1 MSPHVLVVEDDSAL
15 VAEIDDA
22 FRAQSL
28 DTEFAPTATA
38 AVMALQNGRFDGI
51 LLDLLLPD
59 GHGLQVLDVLRAN
72 SRKVPVIVMTRF
84 LKDYQA
90 ELVDYFPEVRLV
102 APKPFSAK
110 TMAATMA
117 QVIKKSAS

>member
-1 MSPHVLVVEDDSAL
+1 MSPHVLVVEDDSTL

-38 AVMALQNGRFDGI
+38 AVMALEHGKFDGI

-59 GHGLQVLDVLRAN
+59 GHGLQILDVLRAN
-72 SRKVPVIVMTRF
+72 SHKVPVIVMTRF
-84 LKDYQA
+84 LKDYQS

-117 QVIKKSAS
+117 QVIRKSSS

>member
-28 DTEFAPTATA
+28 DIEFAPTATA
-38 AVMALQNGRFDGI
+38 AVMALEHGQFDGI

-84 LKDYQA
+84 LKDYQS

-117 QVIKKSAS
+117 QVIRKSSS

>member
-15 VAEIDDA
+15 VAEIDEA

-28 DTEFAPTATA
+28 DAEFAPTATA
-38 AVMALQNGRFDGI
+38 AVMALQKGRFDAI

-84 LKDYQA
+84 LKDYQK
-90 ELVDYFPEVRLV
+90 ELVDYFPEVQLV

-117 QVIKKSAS
+117 AVIAKSEE

>member
-15 VAEIDDA
+15 IAEIDDA

-28 DTEFAPTATA
+28 ETEFAPTATA
-38 AVMALQNGRFDGI
+38 AVMALENGKYDGI

-84 LKDYQA
+84 LKDYQS

-117 QVIKKSAS
+117 QVIKKSSS

>member
-15 VAEIDDA
+15 IAEIDDA

-38 AVMALQNGRFDGI
+38 AVMALEQGKFDGI

-84 LKDYQA
+84 LKDYQS

-117 QVIKKSAS
+117 QVIKKSSS

>member
-1 MSPHVLVVEDDSAL
+1 MSPHVLVVEDDSTL

-22 FRAQSL
+22 FRSQSL

-38 AVMALQNGRFDGI
+38 AVMALEKGRFDGI

-84 LKDYQA
+84 LKDYQS

-117 QVIKKSAS
+117 QVIRKSSS